1 MLPVNFLTTSVCTG
15 RLTITFVVTEAFIS
29 PESFKDGLIKR
40 EIAGAETEW
49 LLDVAALRY
58 ENT

>member
-1 MLPVNFLTTSVCTG
+1 
-15 RLTITFVVTEAFIS
+15 VTEAFIS